1 MVGNKI
7 LLLALSDQHIP
18 NFLSVKHFNPDT
30 VYIFQTKTMKEK
42 GVLKNFETA
51 LDVHSSQLSI
61 NEIFIERDINDIESM
76 TYLIDKLNNIY
87 MNNKESEWI
96 VNLTGG
102 TKLIS
107 ILLYQFFQDKNI
119 KLIYMAINSN
129 YFIDLKNK
137 VKIDIVYKIN
147 MNEFLAGYGISIIGS
162 LNTFNP
168 QDIWKKLSIIFVK
181 NAHNNDIEDFLSGI
195 YGIKHTNDKQKKMFH
210 EESKLTISLNDNIR
224 ILSNPDNIID
234 IITNDPFHL
243 ILRQNNITGTL
254 SEKSA
259 LYFTGGWLEYF
270 VASLLY
276 EVKDTLDLHDITK
289 NLKIQLPNGTE
300 NEIDIAF
307 MHNQTLHIVECKTG
321 SQANDK
327 YGDNTLYKMEAIKES
342 MSAIKIKSYLV
353 TTSFNIYNENNRSI
367 KDNVTKR
374 ALSYDITII
383 SPIDIIK
390 LAGEFNNKQQ
400 LIQNCRRI
408 FKI

>member
-1 MVGNKI
+1 MVNNKI
-7 LLLALSDQHIP
+7 LLLVLSDQHIP
-18 NFLSVKHFNPDT
+18 NFLSVKRFDPDT
-30 VYIFQTKTMKEK
+30 VYIFQTKAMQEK
-42 GVLKNFETA
+42 GVLKNFEKA
-51 LDVHSSQLSI
+51 LNVHPSCLSI
-61 NEIFIERDINDIESM
+61 KEIFIERDINDIESM
-76 TYLIDKLNNIY
+76 TYLINKLNSIY

-107 ILLYQFFQDKNI
+107 ILLYQFFQDKNL

-129 YFIDLKNK
+129 YFIDLKK
-137 VKIDIVYKIN
+137 KEKIGIEYKIN
-147 MNEFLAGYGISIIGS
+147 IDEFLAGYGISITG
-162 LNTFNP
+162 LNTSNP
-168 QDIWKKLSIIFVK
+168 QDIWKKLSIILVK
-181 NAHNNDIEDFLSGI
+181 NARNNDIENFLSGI
-195 YGIKHTNDKQKKMFH
+195 YGIKQINDKQKKMFH
-210 EESKLTISLNDNIR
+210 EGSKLTINLNDNIQ
-224 ILSNPDNIID
+224 IHSNPDNIID
-234 IITNDPFHL
+234 IITKDPFHL
-243 ILRQNNITGTL
+243 ILKQNNITGTL

-276 EVKDTLDLHDITK
+276 EVKDELDLHDITK

-321 SQANDK
+321 SQANDRS
-327 YGDNTLYKMEAIKES
+327 GDNTLYKMEAIKES

-353 TTSFNIYNENNRSI
+353 TTSFNIYNKNNISI

-390 LAGEFNNKQQ
+390 LAEEFNDKQQ
-400 LIQNCRRI
+400 LIQNCRKI